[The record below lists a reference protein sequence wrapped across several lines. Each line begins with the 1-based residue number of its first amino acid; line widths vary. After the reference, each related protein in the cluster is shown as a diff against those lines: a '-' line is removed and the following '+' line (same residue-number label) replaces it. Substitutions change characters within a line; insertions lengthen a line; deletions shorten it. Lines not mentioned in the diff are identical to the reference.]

1 MSSHVHPLRELA
13 DQASRS
19 VSLADFE
26 TARPLFE
33 ALVEGLSRAGLPVSS
48 TIRLGQACALAATG
62 ALRAST
68 DAVRLIPR
76 EARHELLADARTD
89 RAVSEILAIGWDAHQ
104 MQGLLCAFA
113 MRQGRWAYRTGFDA
127 ALDAI
132 CRQRAGVPLHRS
144 LVFDAFA
151 FGMPDHRIA
160 AMTQRFFE
168 DHRPAATHGRPPLRP
183 AGGPVRVAM
192 LSGEFRRH
200 PTCFLHR
207 DLVAAIDRREVHLTG
222 VYLAEPVDRY
232 TEAMRQACDAW
243 LHWPGQTADEVAR
256 RLRAAS
262 FDVLWVMGSFQQ
274 TRIAEVLAHQ
284 PVPLVINGLASY
296 YPHGPG
302 LVDYTVVDPVTV
314 PPGLREAWPEA
325 LIELP
330 ASPYVLGPIAR
341 LTRETP
347 SRSALGLPDEAVVLA
362 AMHQG
367 SKMTPESADLWAA
380 VLRRCPHAVLW
391 RLALAPPQ
399 EQQWRHALAERGVDP
414 DRREV
419 VAPLTSWSEHLA
431 RIGAADLFLD
441 ATPVTGHT
449 TLLEALSRGVPA
461 VSLAGPG
468 PAGRIGHSLLQAV
481 GLHDACVH
489 RAEDYIEQVTA
500 WVNEPARRTR
510 WAAALAEHG
519 PSGARPGVT
528 FDPARQARWWEAL
541 LSQAVSLRRAGQA
554 PRSFSLT

>member
-1 MSSHVHPLRELA
+1 MSSVHPLRELA
-13 DQASRS
+13 DRASRS

-26 TARPLFE
+26 AARPLFD
-33 ALVEGLSRAGLPVSS
+33 ALVEGLSHAGLPVSS

-89 RAVSEILAIGWDAHQ
+89 RAVCEMLAIGWDAHQ
-104 MQGLLCAFA
+104 MQALLCAFA
-113 MRQGRWAYRTGFDA
+113 MRQGRWSYRAGFNDA
-127 ALDAI
+127 IDAI
-132 CRQRAGVPLHRS
+132 CSQRAGVPLHRS

-151 FGMPDHRIA
+151 FGLPDHRIA
-160 AMTQRFFE
+160 AMTQRFFD
-168 DHRPAATHGRPPLRP
+168 DHRTDATALRPPLRVSD
-183 AGGPVRVAM
+183 GPVRVAV

-207 DLVAAIDRREVHLTG
+207 DLVAAIDRSQVHLTG

-243 LHWPGQTADEVAR
+243 LHWPGQSADEVAH
-256 RLRAAS
+256 RLRSAG

-274 TRIAEVLAHQ
+274 TRIAEVLAQQ
-284 PVPLVINGLASY
+284 PVPVVINGLASY

-302 LVDYTVVDPVTV
+302 LVDYTVIDPVTV
-314 PPGLREAWPEA
+314 PSGQRAAWPEA

-341 LTRETP
+341 MAQETP
-347 SRSALGLPDEAVVLA
+347 SRAALGLPVDAVVLA

-391 RLALAPPQ
+391 RLELAAPQ
-399 EQQWRHALAERGVDP
+399 EQQWRHALRERGVDP

-419 VAPLTSWSEHLA
+419 VARLASWSEHLA

-489 RAEDYIEQVTA
+489 RAEDYVEQVTA

-519 PSGARPGVT
+519 PSGPRPAVT
-528 FDPARQARWWEAL
+528 FDPARQARWWETL
-541 LSQAVSLRRAGQA
+541 LTQVVARHRRGEA
-554 PRSFSLT
+554 PRSFSVV